1 MRNNM
6 ERMEGDNI
14 KHWTVWQFDTS
25 KNQMDEGAIATHV
38 GFSTNLTVG
47 WDAMVVIKNHPVSKL
62 LGGGGRHCKLN
73 GLLK

>member
-6 ERMEGDNI
+6 KRMEGDVTSNI
-14 KHWTVWQFDTS
+14 ERFDTS

-47 WDAMVVIKNHPVSKL
+47 
-62 LGGGGRHCKLN
+62 
-73 GLLK
+73 